1 MHMGLGPENGQPES
15 ADRCHAV
22 GSRPANAL
30 GAEVTKLS
38 TLTALKYLTFH
49 AWLAIRQR
57 GPLQSS
63 EASVSVLGSRA
74 TSAVYLDALQ
84 RASLYAS
91 DCARL
96 CTSSHRPDLEV
107 ADLSCLTTLRSFD
120 TSAKTRYCKTSP
132 RCPFLT
138 ALTSFEPC
146 QARLLTL
153 DLQGPSLM
161 SPYSLLCCAFA
172 PGRRL
177 KSKRPGLEQPP
188 APAPDV
194 PGVSQ
199 GLPLS
204 DDHVAT
210 GVANPCSTLDIVGQW
225 PRPLSQ
231 HNELRTMP
239 VLRQSEA
246 DAARCVT
253 ATNRWWVLPPL
264 TASCLY
270 RETGTATRQQAFRL
284 PTLRNQPTRCV
295 RGYM

>member
-84 RASLYAS
+84 RAHYTRLTAH
-91 DCARL
+91 AL

-120 TSAKTRYCKTSP
+120 MSAKTRYCKTSP

-138 ALTSFEPC
+138 ALTSLNL
-146 QARLLTL
+146 AKA
-153 DLQGPSLM
+153 D
-161 SPYSLLCCAFA
+161 
-172 PGRRL
+172 
-177 KSKRPGLEQPP
+177 
-188 APAPDV
+188 
-194 PGVSQ
+194 
-199 GLPLS
+199 
-204 DDHVAT
+204 
-210 GVANPCSTLDIVGQW
+210 CS
-225 PRPLSQ
+225 PRPSGISHVSLQLALLRVCTWTAPQASAQALSS
-231 HNELRTMP
+231 H
-239 VLRQSEA
+239 
-246 DAARCVT
+246 
-253 ATNRWWVLPPL
+253 PPL
-264 TASCLY
+264 HLTFLESHRGCLCRMTTSPQAS
-270 RETGTATRQQAFRL
+270 
-284 PTLRNQPTRCV
+284 PTPAALWTS
-295 RGYM
+295 